1 MEVGSAPVLAV
12 QDLHFRYGTTRKK
25 TLSGASLIVEEG
37 SCLCLMGVNG
47 CGKST
52 LIDCI
57 LGENKPSSGSIRLCG
72 KDVSAMTPAQRAR
85 MMSYVPQVHERTFPY
100 EVEHI
105 VLMGRTAHAGLFDEP
120 SGDRD
125 LLLAAEALEACGIS
139 HLARR
144 PYTSLSGGE
153 MQMVMLARALVQDT
167 PLVVMDE
174 PTAHLDFRNEMLFLE
189 TVERL
194 VLHRGAT
201 VLMATH
207 SPNQA
212 FHLAS
217 SGVPTRVALMREGVV
232 CTQGSPR
239 EVLTAN
245 ALQHVFGVY
254 GCLLEHETTEGS
266 LEHRILAGRPI
277 RQLVALQALR
287 DMRESAKGD
296 ETAQRKKGE

>member
-1 MEVGSAPVLAV
+1 MELNSSPMLAV
-12 QDLHFRYGTTRKK
+12 QDLHFRYGAARKE
-25 TLSGASLIVEEG
+25 TLSGASLTVDQG

-57 LGENKPSSGSIRLCG
+57 LGENRPSSGSIRLCG
-72 KDVSAMTPAQRAR
+72 EDALAMRPAQRAR
-85 MMSYVPQVHERTFPY
+85 LMSYVPQVHERTFPY
-100 EVEHI
+100 EVEHV
-105 VLMGRTAHAGLFDEP
+105 VLMGRTAHAGVFEEP
-120 SGDRD
+120 GGGRD
-125 LLLAAEALEACGIS
+125 LRLAAEALKACGIS
-139 HLARR
+139 HLAHR

-153 MQMVMLARALVQDT
+153 MQMVMLARALVQDA

-194 VLHRGAT
+194 VIRRGAT

-217 SGVPTRVALMREGVV
+217 SGVPTRVALMHQGVV
-232 CTQGSPR
+232 YAQGSPR
-239 EVLTAN
+239 EVLTAS
-245 ALQHVFGVY
+245 ALQRVFGVY
-254 GCLLEHETTEGS
+254 GCLLEHETSEGS
-266 LEHRILAGRPI
+266 PEHRILSGRPI
-277 RQLVALQALR
+277 RQLVPLRALKDDGFAAE
-287 DMRESAKGD
+287 DDGMES
-296 ETAQRKKGE
+296 RKEG